1 MCHHQVEDFLGHA
14 LEQGEAVV
22 LDMTNDRL
30 GDGAVV
36 ERLLD
41 VVVAHRLD
49 RRVEDIQ
56 VDQHILTVED
66 LVLIDADVGAQAQ
79 ILHPDAC
86 HSRLQTRHHW
96 PLPISWRNSIRVLQE
111 LRKAPSITEV
121 FITEFCFSTPRIIM
135 HMCLASITT
144 ATPAAPV
151 TS

>member
-1 MCHHQVEDFLGHA
+1 MP
-14 LEQGEAVV
+14 
-22 LDMTNDRL
+22 NDRL

-49 RRVEDIQ
+49 RRVEDVQI
-56 VDQHILTVED
+56 DQHILAIEY
-66 LVLIDADVGAQAQ
+66 LVLVDADVGAQAQ
-79 ILHPDAC
+79 ILHPDA
-86 HSRLQTRHHW
+86 RHARFQARHYW
-96 PLPISWRNSIRVLQE
+96 PLPINCRNSIRVLQE

-135 HMCLASITT
+135 HMCLASMTT